1 VVIFKTITVVDFEKQ
16 KEFIQSF
23 QDLMKKIRKDNG
35 CMSCYLVRDI
45 EDENIFLLI
54 EEWETQEDLFR
65 HFRSDYFG
73 TLSGALHL
81 LSKKT
86 EMKIHTVSSTQGI
99 ETVTKVRNKTY
110 G

>member
-1 VVIFKTITVVDFEKQ
+1 
-16 KEFIQSF
+16 
-23 QDLMKKIRKDNG
+23 
-35 CMSCYLVRDI
+35 MSCYLVRNI
-45 EDENIFLLI
+45 EDKIVFQLI
-54 EEWETQEDLFR
+54 EEWESLETLFR
-65 HFRSDYFG
+65 HLRSDYFG

-81 LSKKT
+81 LSKKI